1 MKKRALSLLLCLVFL
16 VGLMPTTALAAGATG
31 TWAVKLNVSESDA
44 YTYNSRKVLA
54 LGFGVQSDDLT
65 VRKAASMVLAVDLEM
80 FDLLKDND
88 DFSGVE
94 NAAGDLTVS
103 LVQAS
108 TPIKK
113 GVTIKPSESWNLN
126 VYYAKSADGKFGY
139 IQMIASQDA
148 VDDKVVTAKDLAT
161 MYIGFKS
168 GKSVS
173 DLTKNSIRFINAAE
187 CALLNQGSAIEI
199 TNGKGNMQQAF
210 LKDGSAGTLTVTPA
224 VEWNGITP
232 SEPALPPYSGDIAAP
247 TVNSNAGGKVVL
259 NAVTPTGGPSGAT
272 VQYGCSAASDGT
284 GITWQDGTTFNLT
297 VGSTYY
303 FYAKVVE
310 TATYAAK
317 VSAASAAVTV
327 ADKALTSIS
336 ITGNATADVPTKDNT
351 TTVTLTAT
359 GTYND
364 GTTDDITAAAAWTVE
379 PAHTGVSVNKGVV
392 TIAPEAAGGKVTIK
406 AEKDGQSKTYSIT
419 LNKAISVAT
428 SVQVKKDGTVVTTDS
443 IIIPASGSPATTV
456 TYTAQVYDQY
466 GALYT
471 SDTPTWSITS
481 ATGVSFDSSTGKV
494 SVDSSALAGDVTL
507 TATSSKDSSKTATVT
522 ITLSKKPVHN
532 IGSFANS
539 SVSITYGDAITGQT
553 VGSTTGT
560 VKYESNDPTTVS
572 VDAAGK
578 LTVHKVGNVTI
589 TAKVAEDPTYA
600 AASTSYTVTVGQK
613 QLEIIGL
620 TATNR
625 EYDTTVNVDLTG
637 GTLSGKVGNDEVD
650 AVIPTTGTMA
660 DAKVGDNKPVTVATP
675 SLTGAAAGNY
685 TLKSISGITVNIA
698 QATPKVGT
706 VSYTGSTIYTSTA
719 LSAITLSMDGSA
731 AASGAPDAGNL
742 ALTGG
747 QTLTPGTNE
756 YDWTFKPNDTTNY
769 KTVTGKVSL
778 TVEEDALDSIAV
790 KAGTAPTKVSYKYKE
805 PFVITGAV
813 IEATYNSGAIKDVT
827 SEVNFSTTLAVGQ
840 TSVTVTY
847 QGKTCDITGI
857 NVKKADALTSLPDI
871 TVSQKNTVTTE
882 QSKDIGRAGMPEDAG
897 TLTYTAGGSSV
908 TTGTA
913 TVSSFTVDNTGMVKY
928 TITGDA
934 GAVINLPVTIT
945 SDNYEN
951 STVNVVI
958 TLTDKNIPT
967 VTANDITVTYDGN
980 AIPNSEITGTA
991 DVAGTWE
998 WKSGMAIT
1006 NVADSGN
1013 KTVVFKPTDS
1023 ANYAEVEKTI
1033 KVTINKATPTGEP
1046 TYTKITTDGK
1056 KLSDAALTNGS
1067 ITPAGGTIKW
1077 DKADTTEV
1085 TADTAYGWTYT
1096 PTDDANYN
1104 KLTGTIT
1111 PYVVPYIAPVVPAY
1125 SVKVA
1130 AAENGSVTS
1139 NRRTAT
1145 RGQTVTLTVA
1155 PEAGCQLDT
1164 LTVTDRSGNAVELTD
1179 KGNGTYT
1186 FKMPASKVT
1195 VTATFKKAPVFTD
1208 AGENNWYTAAILWA
1222 AEKGVALDEDGSGLF
1237 RPMDNCTRADM
1248 VTFLWRVAGT
1258 PEPTVENPFTDV
1270 KESDPWY
1277 KAALWAYETGV
1288 TKGYGSHDVFA
1299 PNAVSGRAQTV
1310 LFLQRAVKGV
1320 DATGD
1325 SFTDVPAGYYYE
1337 GAVYW
1342 ALQNEVTKGYGDSG
1356 VFGPEYDCNRA
1367 EIITFIYR
1375 LYNK

>member
-16 VGLMPTTALAAGATG
+16 VGLMPTTALAAGGATD
-31 TWAVKLNVSESDA
+31 TWDVDLVVSKNTDVQ
-44 YTYNSRKVLA
+44 YNGQDTVEI
-54 LGFGVQSDDLT
+54 GFGVQSDNLT
-65 VRKAASMVLAVDLEM
+65 LKNAQSIVFAFDMDVFGFLGYDTDDKSVFTYPSTSFAEGLATLPNAAYKAYKAG
-80 FDLLKDND
+80 
-88 DFSGVE
+88 SGVNKIVWKPQV
-94 NAAGDLTVS
+94 NAAKDSTTGYVQILPTSENETTCKTQIVLISVLLGLKSGKTFGDLT
-103 LVQAS
+103 S
-108 TPIKK
+108 TSIR
-113 GVTIKPSESWNLN
+113 
-126 VYYAKSADGKFGY
+126 
-139 IQMIASQDA
+139 
-148 VDDKVVTAKDLAT
+148 LAT
-161 MYIGFKS
+161 P
-168 GKSVS
+168 
-173 DLTKNSIRFINAAE
+173 AE
-187 CALLNQGSAIEI
+187 LAKLNQTSAIEV
-199 TNGKGNMQQAF
+199 TNGKGTNQKAIM
-210 LKDGSAGTLTVTPA
+210 KDGTPDTLKVTPE
-224 VEWNGITP
+224 VVWDGITP
-232 SEPALPPYSGDIAAP
+232 SEPAKPPYSGDIAAP
-247 TVNSNAGGKVVL
+247 TVSSNAGGKVVL

-364 GTTDDITAAAAWTVE
+364 ASTGIITNDANWTVE

-392 TIAPEAAGGKVTIK
+392 TIAPEAAGGEVTIK

-443 IIIPASGSPATTV
+443 IIIPASGSAATTV
-456 TYTAQVYDQY
+456 TYTAEVYDQY
-466 GALYT
+466 GARYT
-471 SDTPTWSITS
+471 SDTPTWSITPP
-481 ATGVSFDSSTGKV
+481 AGVSFDSSTGKV
-494 SVDSSALAGDVTL
+494 SVDSSAAAGDVTL
-507 TATSSKDSSKTATVT
+507 TATSSEDSSKTATVT

-613 QLEIIGL
+613 QLEITGL

-660 DAKVGDNKPVTVATP
+660 DAKVGDNKPVTVTTP
-675 SLTGAAAGNY
+675 TLTGAAAGNY
-685 TLKSISGITVNIA
+685 TLKPISGITVNID
-698 QATPKVGT
+698 QATPNVGT
-706 VSYTGSTIYTSTA
+706 VSYAGTDTIYTSTD
-719 LSAITLSMDGSA
+719 LSTITLGMGG
-731 AASGAPDAGNL
+731 GAVGTGTL

-747 QTLTPGTNE
+747 QTLIAGTND
-756 YDWTFKPNDTTNY
+756 YDWTFTPSDATNY

-778 TVEEDALDSIAV
+778 KVEEDALQSIAV
-790 KAGTAPTKVSYKYKE
+790 KAGTAPTKASYKYKE

-813 IEATYNSGAIKDVT
+813 IEATYASGATKDVT
-827 SEVNFSTTLAVGQ
+827 AEVAFSTTLAVNQ
-840 TSVTVTY
+840 TKVEVTY
-847 QGKTCDITGI
+847 QGKKCDILGI
-857 NVKKADALTSLPDI
+857 TVNKADALTGLADI
-871 TVSQKNTVTTE
+871 PVSQKNTVTTE

-897 TLTYTAGGSSV
+897 NLTYAKGSESKTGTVTIDSWSV
-908 TTGTA
+908 DTTGKVTYKLSGGA
-913 TVSSFTVDNTGMVKY
+913 ANDTVT
-928 TITGDA
+928 
-934 GAVINLPVTIT
+934 LRVTIG
-945 SDNYEN
+945 SDNYED

-958 TLTDKNIPT
+958 TLTDKDIPT

-980 AIPNSEITGTA
+980 AIPDSEITGTA

-998 WKSGMAIT
+998 WKSGMAVT
-1006 NVADSGN
+1006 NVVDSGN

-1056 KLSDAALTNGS
+1056 KLSDAALAIGS
-1067 ITPAGGTIKW
+1067 ITPAGGSIVW
-1077 DKADTTEV
+1077 DLGDTTEV
-1085 TADTAYGWTYT
+1085 TANTTYGWTYT
-1096 PTDDANYN
+1096 PTDTANFDN
-1104 KLTGTIT
+1104 LTGTIT

-1130 AAENGSVTS
+1130 AAENGTVSA

-1145 RGQTVTLTVA
+1145 RGQTVTLIVA

-1195 VTATFKKAPVFTD
+1195 VAATFKKAPVFTD

-1248 VTFLWRVAGT
+1248 VTFLWRVAGC

-1310 LFLQRAVKGV
+1310 LFLQRAVKGE

-1342 ALQNEVTKGYGDSG
+1342 ALQNEVTKGYGDSK